1 MDVYISIDM
10 EGVAGIATLDQ
21 IVRGGGGYTGAQK
34 MMTGEA
40 NAAIEGA
47 FAAGADTVLVNDSHG
62 TMDNLIPEELDPRA
76 RVILGSPKAQC
87 MAHGIGANH
96 GVALFIG
103 YHAAAGAPGVLAH
116 TFSSDFTSV
125 RLNGVP
131 VTEAEVNALQ
141 AARHGVPIGL
151 VSGDNEVCAA
161 TEKAFPGVI
170 TVPVKKAEGFT
181 AANNVHPSVARDLI
195 RAGAAAAVEKAANLE
210 PLPLPEKFVLEVGFQ
225 IPLAAEIAA
234 AVPGAERVD
243 LLTVR
248 CAAPDPDRVIDLIEV
263 WYTLAAHSARSRLP
277 ILERR

>member
-21 IVRGGGGYTGAQK
+21 IVRGGGGYTRAQEI
-34 MMTGEA
+34 MTGEA

-47 FAAGADTVLVNDSHG
+47 FAAGADSVLINDSHG
-62 TMDNLIPEELDPRA
+62 TMDNLIVQHLDPRA

-87 MAHGIGANH
+87 MAHGVGANH

-125 RLNGVP
+125 RLNGKP
-131 VTEAEVNALQ
+131 VTEAEVNALL

-151 VSGDNEVCAA
+151 VTGDNEVCAA
-161 TEKAFPGVI
+161 TAAVFPGVI
-170 TVPVKKAEGFT
+170 TVPVKTAEGFT
-181 AANNVHPSVARDLI
+181 AANNLHPTVAQDLI
-195 RAGAAAAVEKAANLE
+195 RAGAAAAVEKAAVLE
-210 PLPLPEKFVLEVGFQ
+210 PLALPEKFVFEVGFQ
-225 IPLAAEIAA
+225 IPLAAELAA

-248 CAAPDPDRVIDLIEV
+248 CEATGPDQLMDLV
-263 WYTLAAHSARSRLP
+263 NLWYTVAAHSARSRLP
-277 ILERR
+277 MLERR